1 MRGLEL
7 RKSRH
12 TSGRQIIIIVLSV
25 CALMRFLS
33 RNVILP
39 AIVILLVMTAG
50 CASTPDSGLPAGTT
64 PARTG
69 IIPGSTAGSQAD
81 LTNQNSP
88 QAAVFRDGASYTTF
102 APGQP
107 RIGLEKIGGGLSS
120 PMMMAFPDDGSGRI
134 FVVDQIGLVR
144 IITADG
150 KLLDTPFLDLRDH
163 MVSLTAGYDERG
175 LLSIAFHPDF
185 RNHSRV
191 FVYYSAPLRAGAP
204 SGWSCTNH
212 LSEFG
217 ITPGDA
223 NTADTNSEKIL
234 LTVDKPESNHN
245 GGPIL
250 FGPDDGYLYL
260 ALGDGGGA
268 DDTSAGH
275 TPGTGNAQDMTTL
288 LGKILRIDVD
298 TPGAGGTPYSV
309 PADNPFVGT
318 AGILPEIYASG
329 FRNPAYLSFDA
340 GTGHHLTT
348 GVAGQNLFESVFIVT
363 KGGNY
368 GWHIRE
374 GTHCFDPANDAVPLP
389 RACPVVG
396 SRGEPLIGPVIE
408 LGHDVGNTIIG
419 GSVYRGSALQALNG
433 SYIFGDWSKSFGGS
447 GDGSILISTPP
458 AGYTIS
464 SYPSAVNAI
473 TPKDN
478 QMWTTQEFSI
488 TTSTNGRVNAFVRG
502 FGEDAGHEIYVL
514 TSRNAGPDPA
524 VKSGEIWKLV
534 PP

>member
-1 MRGLEL
+1 
-7 RKSRH
+7 
-12 TSGRQIIIIVLSV
+12 
-25 CALMRFLS
+25 
-33 RNVILP
+33 
-39 AIVILLVMTAG
+39 
-50 CASTPDSGLPAGTT
+50 
-64 PARTG
+64 
-69 IIPGSTAGSQAD
+69 
-81 LTNQNSP
+81 
-88 QAAVFRDGASYTTF
+88 VFRNGASFTTF

-107 RIGLEKIGGGLSS
+107 RIGLEKIGGDLSS
-120 PMMMAFPDDGSGRI
+120 PVMMALPDDGSGRI

-150 KLLDTPFLDLRDH
+150 KLPDTPFLDLRDR
-163 MVSLTAGYDERG
+163 MVSLNTGYDERG

-204 SGWSCTNH
+204 SGWSCTNR

-223 NTADTNSEKIL
+223 NTADISSEKIL

-309 PADNPFVGT
+309 PADNPFVGI

-329 FRNPAYLSFDA
+329 FRNPAYMSFDA
-340 GTGHHLTT
+340 GAGHHLTT

-374 GTHCFDPANDAVPLP
+374 GTHCFDPAHDAVPLS

-396 SRGEPLIGPVIE
+396 SRGEPLIGPIIE
-408 LGHDVGNTIIG
+408 LGHDAGNTIIG
-419 GSVYRGSALQALNG
+419 GSVYRGSALPALNG

-447 GDGSILISTPP
+447 GDGSILVSTPP

-464 SYPSAVNAI
+464 SYPSAVKVI

-488 TTSTNGRVNAFVRG
+488 STSVNGRVNAFVRG

-524 VKSGEIWKLV
+524 VKSGEIWKIV
-534 PP
+534 PA